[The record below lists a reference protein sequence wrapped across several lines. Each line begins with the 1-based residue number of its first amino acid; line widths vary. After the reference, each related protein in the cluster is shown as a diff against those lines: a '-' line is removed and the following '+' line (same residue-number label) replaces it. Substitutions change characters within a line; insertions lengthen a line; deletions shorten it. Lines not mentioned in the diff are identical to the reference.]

1 MSGNGEN
8 GSLSMEERLSRIEDR
23 LAIYNLIASHPLSAD
38 TGIGSFF
45 PHIYTKDAVFD
56 RGANLHG
63 AIGRDSLVAMVE
75 SPAHKAA
82 MDGGLAHF
90 GNLPLIEIDG
100 DTATVT
106 SYIML
111 VTFDRDSSER
121 ELANHGTSK
130 GHSIFRVVA
139 NRWTAVRTDDGWR
152 IKVRKVFAMDGTPPA
167 RELLA
172 DTVNNYA

>member
-1 MSGNGEN
+1 MSSSANGRP
-8 GSLSMEERLSRIEDR
+8 SLEERLSRIEDR

-38 TGIGSFF
+38 TGIVSFF
-45 PHIYTKDAVFD
+45 PHLYTTDAIFD
-56 RGANLHG
+56 RGESLHG
-63 AIGRDSLVAMVE
+63 ANGRDSLVAMVE
-75 SPAHKAA
+75 SQAHKAA

-90 GNLPLIEIDG
+90 GNLPFIELDG

-111 VTFDRDSSER
+111 VTFDRNSDER

-139 NRWTAVRTDDGWR
+139 NRWTVVRTDEGRR

-172 DTVNNYA
+172 DIVSKYA

>member
-1 MSGNGEN
+1 MDSRGKGLL
-8 GSLSMEERLSRIEDR
+8 SLEQRLSRIEDR

-45 PHIYTKDAVFD
+45 PHLYTKDAIFD
-56 RGANLHG
+56 RGALHG
-63 AIGRDSLVAMVE
+63 ANGRDSLVAMVE

-90 GNLPLIEIDG
+90 GNLPFIELDG

-111 VTFDRDSSER
+111 VTFDRNADER
-121 ELANHGTSK
+121 ELANHGASK

-139 NRWTAVRTDDGWR
+139 NRWTVVRTDEGWR
-152 IKVRKVFAMDGTPPA
+152 IKVRKLFAMDGSPPA

-172 DTVNNYA
+172 DTVSKYA

>member
-1 MSGNGEN
+1 VDNRGKGLL
-8 GSLSMEERLSRIEDR
+8 SLEERLSRIEDR

-45 PHIYTKDAVFD
+45 PHLYTKDAIFD
-56 RGANLHG
+56 RGALHG
-63 AIGRDSLVAMVE
+63 ANCRDSLVAMVE

-90 GNLPLIEIDG
+90 GNLPFIELDG

-111 VTFDRDSSER
+111 VTFDRNADER
-121 ELANHGTSK
+121 ELANHGTSN
-130 GHSIFRVVA
+130 GHSIFRVVS
-139 NRWTAVRTDDGWR
+139 NRWTVVRTDEGWR
-152 IKVRKVFAMDGTPPA
+152 IKVRKVFAMDGSPPA

-172 DTVNNYA
+172 DTVSKYA

>member
-1 MSGNGEN
+1 
-8 GSLSMEERLSRIEDR
+8 
-23 LAIYNLIASHPLSAD
+23 
-38 TGIGSFF
+38 
-45 PHIYTKDAVFD
+45 
-56 RGANLHG
+56 
-63 AIGRDSLVAMVE
+63 MVE
-75 SPAHKAA
+75 SQAHKAA

-90 GNLPLIEIDG
+90 GNLPFIELDG

-111 VTFDRDSSER
+111 VTFDRNADER

-139 NRWTAVRTDDGWR
+139 NRWTVVRTDEGWR
-152 IKVRKVFAMDGTPPA
+152 IKVGKLFAMDGTPPA

-172 DTVNNYA
+172 DTVSKYA